1 MLDLYFKLHTII
13 RFTLYRP
20 SRCTFC
26 LGQRAA
32 GKDLRVGENR
42 TEGSPGESFFKVC
55 QQPQA
60 RPGSLRHSLAS
71 LCVAGD
77 SSFLRNHPQN
87 SCRDDQLSLTVH
99 VPCSLSGAQRV
110 KALCIQIVPHQASFL
125 SRVLEN
131 YAVSVT
137 TAHARKLCRYE
148 SRD

>member
-1 MLDLYFKLHTII
+1 MRKKTSFCLLTFRNKITPFLEMRSENKLFRVLLDLYFKLHTII

-55 QQPQA
+55 QQAQA
-60 RPGSLRHSLAS
+60 RPGSLRHRLAS
-71 LCVAGD
+71 LCVAGNILH

-87 SCRDDQLSLTVH
+87 SS
-99 VPCSLSGAQRV
+99 PGM
-110 KALCIQIVPHQASFL
+110 
-125 SRVLEN
+125 
-131 YAVSVT
+131 T
-137 TAHARKLCRYE
+137 TRL
-148 SRD
+148 